1 MRSVSLCFLPILLL
15 PFLASSQGT
24 RPIPPGYVEAG
35 KRPDPLASPPPIK
48 SKGIDVQQLKRDR
61 EEFARLA
68 TAVPAQIDEVLQG
81 KLPKDLQ
88 DNLKHVEKLARKLR
102 SEVSPQ

>member
-1 MRSVSLCFLPILLL
+1 MRIVTSCLLPIVLL
-15 PFLASSQGT
+15 PFLANGQGT

-35 KRPDPLASPPPIK
+35 KRPDPLAAPPSFK
-48 SKGIDVQQLKRDR
+48 SRGVDVQQLKRDAD
-61 EEFARLA
+61 EFNRLV
-68 TAVPAQIDEVLQG
+68 TVVPPQIDEVLQG

-88 DNLKHVEKLARKLR
+88 DNLKRVEKLARKLR